1 MLDRLREAAAEE
13 VAYAKFF
20 DLVRDEIVHR
30 Y

>member
-1 MLDRLREAAAEE
+1 MLDRLRQAAAED

-20 DLVRDEIVHR
+20 DLVRDEIVQR